1 MCDYSLHLVAS
12 RPAKVGDK
20 LVTTKFQNSMT
31 RGFAAIEECRRADSH
46 DSHFGLTRRLGPER
60 KGGVTMKHLR
70 TACVALAFV
79 ATTVS
84 GSAQTSLTPS
94 QNTTNSRTIIPQ
106 PAPVMRERIVNP
118 SAGSDIGL
126 GAAEQPPTQ
135 NNVFVNGALA
145 VPGAPANTDTVPAKF
160 SAKNADD
167 DELITI
173 AYAFKTLTDDERRVV
188 YQALKD
194 QPAGSAF
201 NVDIGTKLP
210 PGIELRP
217 VPEELAARV
226 PQTRDYRYAVAKD
239 RVLLVGTGRIVAGV
253 FADAP
258 VSEEPVIDA
267 VPLSPS
273 ATLSTI
279 VSPASPTASAPDNP
293 QNSFS
298 LTPNSEQ
305 AAPNDAIA
313 TAAAAPATTATA
325 ATTEPPRQ
333 PIAASKKPQK
343 TARSQ
348 NRPHRNWH
356 IAYAWPRPHADYW
369 RGRGY
374 GHERPSSSW

>member
-1 MCDYSLHLVAS
+1 MN
-12 RPAKVGDK
+12 R
-20 LVTTKFQNSMT
+20 
-31 RGFAAIEECRRADSH
+31 
-46 DSHFGLTRRLGPER
+46 
-60 KGGVTMKHLR
+60 LR
-70 TACVALAFV
+70 TACVVLASV

-94 QNTTNSRTIIPQ
+94 ENTTSSRTIIPQ
-106 PAPVMRERIVNP
+106 PAPVLRERIVNP

-126 GAAEQPPTQ
+126 GAAEQPPAQ

-145 VPGAPANTDTVPAKF
+145 VPGVPANTDTVPAKF
-160 SAKNADD
+160 SAKNAGD

-173 AYAFKTLTDDERRVV
+173 AYAFKTLTDDERRAI

-194 QPAGSAF
+194 QSTGSAF
-201 NVDIGTKLP
+201 NADIGTKLP
-210 PGIELRP
+210 PGIEPRP

-226 PQTRDYRYAVAKD
+226 PQTRDYRYAVATD

-253 FADAP
+253 FADGPA
-258 VSEEPVIDA
+258 SEESVIAA
-267 VPLSPS
+267 VPPSPS

-279 VSPASPTASAPDNP
+279 VSPASPEVNAPDKP
-293 QNSFS
+293 QDSLLPSNSV
-298 LTPNSEQ
+298 Q
-305 AAPNDAIA
+305 AAPNDAIT
-313 TAAAAPATTATA
+313 TAAAAPATTAATA
-325 ATTEPPRQ
+325 TTATTELPRQ

-348 NRPHRNWH
+348 NRR
-356 IAYAWPRPHADYW
+356 YAWSQQHANYK

>member
-1 MCDYSLHLVAS
+1 
-12 RPAKVGDK
+12 
-20 LVTTKFQNSMT
+20 
-31 RGFAAIEECRRADSH
+31 
-46 DSHFGLTRRLGPER
+46 
-60 KGGVTMKHLR
+60 MKHLR

-94 QNTTNSRTIIPQ
+94 QNTTNSIIPQ

-126 GAAEQPPTQ
+126 GAAEQPPAQ

-145 VPGAPANTDTVPAKF
+145 VPGAPMNTDTVPAKF
-160 SAKNADD
+160 SAKNAADD
-167 DELITI
+167 ALITI
-173 AYAFKTLTDDERRVV
+173 AYTFKTLTDGERRAI

-194 QPAGSAF
+194 QQAGSAF
-201 NVDIGTKLP
+201 DADIGTKLP

-226 PQTRDYRYAVAKD
+226 PQTRDYRYAVATD

-258 VSEEPVIDA
+258 VSDESVIAA

-273 ATLSTI
+273 AMLSTI
-279 VSPASPTASAPDNP
+279 VSPASPAVSAPDKR
-293 QNSFS
+293 QNSSS
-298 LTPNSEQ
+298 LPSNSVQ

-313 TAAAAPATTATA
+313 TAAAAPATTATTAMSDDRTTPA
-325 ATTEPPRQ
+325 AYRCFQEAAKNGTQPEPAPSRLVHCLRVAQ
-333 PIAASKKPQK
+333 AAC
-343 TARSQ
+343 
-348 NRPHRNWH
+348 
-356 IAYAWPRPHADYW
+356 
-369 RGRGY
+369 
-374 GHERPSSSW
+374 

>member
-1 MCDYSLHLVAS
+1 MN
-12 RPAKVGDK
+12 R
-20 LVTTKFQNSMT
+20 
-31 RGFAAIEECRRADSH
+31 
-46 DSHFGLTRRLGPER
+46 
-60 KGGVTMKHLR
+60 LR
-70 TACVALAFV
+70 TACVVLASV

-94 QNTTNSRTIIPQ
+94 ENTTSSRTIIPQ
-106 PAPVMRERIVNP
+106 PAPVLRERIVNP
-118 SAGSDIGL
+118 SAGGL
-126 GAAEQPPTQ
+126 GAAEQAPAQ

-145 VPGAPANTDTVPAKF
+145 VPGVPANTDTVPAKF
-160 SAKNADD
+160 SAKNAGD

-173 AYAFKTLTDDERRVV
+173 AYAFKTLTDDERRAI

-194 QPAGSAF
+194 QSTGSAF
-201 NVDIGTKLP
+201 NADIGTKLP
-210 PGIELRP
+210 PGIEPRP

-226 PQTRDYRYAVAKD
+226 PQTRDYRYAVATD

-253 FADAP
+253 FADGPA
-258 VSEEPVIDA
+258 SEESVIAA
-267 VPLSPS
+267 VPPSPS

-279 VSPASPTASAPDNP
+279 VSPASPEVNAPDKP
-293 QNSFS
+293 QDSLLPSNSV
-298 LTPNSEQ
+298 Q

-313 TAAAAPATTATA
+313 TAAAAPATTATTA
-325 ATTEPPRQ
+325 MTATTELPRQ

-348 NRPHRNWH
+348 NRR
-356 IAYAWPRPHADYW
+356 YAWSQQHANYK